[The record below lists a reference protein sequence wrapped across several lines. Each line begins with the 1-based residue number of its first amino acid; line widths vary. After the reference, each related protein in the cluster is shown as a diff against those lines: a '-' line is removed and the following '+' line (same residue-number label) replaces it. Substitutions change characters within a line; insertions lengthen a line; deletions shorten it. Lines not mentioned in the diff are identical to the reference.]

1 MLGDGADGRVS
12 AMAVDVFA
20 VDVLGFA
27 DKSSAFLTACV
38 TLFEAVQ
45 LEA

>member
-20 VDVLGFA
+20 VDVVRARG
-27 DKSSAFLTACV
+27 KGV
-38 TLFEAVQ
+38 AVLAASVAL
-45 LEA
+45 LETI